1 MHYKLFAS
9 EKHKNALKLRII
21 TRGRSYTIERR
32 HNTSQYQSVLAQ
44 SILG

>member
-1 MHYKLFAS
+1 MHYKLFTP

-21 TRGRSYTIERR
+21 THGRSYTFERR
-32 HNTSQYQSVLAQ
+32 LNTSQYQSVLAQ